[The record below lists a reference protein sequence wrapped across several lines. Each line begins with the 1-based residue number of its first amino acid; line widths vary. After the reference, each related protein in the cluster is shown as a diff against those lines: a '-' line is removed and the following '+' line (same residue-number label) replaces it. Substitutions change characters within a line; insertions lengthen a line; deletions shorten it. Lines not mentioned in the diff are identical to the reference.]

1 MLNFGVSFPQWS
13 GSTVSLETNL
23 SLILLMLKK
32 LRVKFFKPQDKEY
45 PARALQ
51 IGKLKRQRE
60 IQEATFKVSFL
71 SHCNNNN
78 NNNNNY
84 C

>member
-1 MLNFGVSFPQWS
+1 MN
-13 GSTVSLETNL
+13 
-23 SLILLMLKK
+23 ILLNYK
-32 LRVKFFKPQDKEY
+32 DKEY

-71 SHCNNNN
+71 SHGNNNN

>member
-1 MLNFGVSFPQWS
+1 MY
-13 GSTVSLETNL
+13 
-23 SLILLMLKK
+23 
-32 LRVKFFKPQDKEY
+32 FFKPQDKEY

-71 SHCNNNN
+71 SLGSRRRRRRRRPANHPFSQSVD
-78 NNNNNY
+78 
-84 C
+84 